1 MIARI
6 CILAVVTTV
15 LFSAVS
21 AQEAD
26 STYADTLVDSLPPVL
41 LDSVD
46 ISSPPGDSLTDTSAV
61 GLSFDERYERYR
73 QEHPERIPALSY
85 FDSLAQYFASPRLN
99 LRAQRDRSIYHDAG
113 DYFRFDPSYFTL
125 DHQITPMR
133 KTVQPFGLSGD
144 RLNLVINRM
153 SVHPFDHVVEPDGLV
168 DLNDMPTAFDHDLY
182 VMAGPVGR
190 LFGGRQVIAGLITLP
205 RRPNGNEPSTAIIA
219 DKGDVSYSWV
229 RGRYSRRFQSGK
241 QIDASIGYRESE
253 GPFLGREDDGYHY
266 VGDFYFPIGARHG
279 LRAAGQLY
287 SRDGRLAVRPALGGA
302 TISRDRFDRY
312 AELSLDRNSDDGKV
326 HYELGYRHERQGS
339 FSDGAYTSRYNHTAH
354 GAFVK
359 REWIMG
365 RTILRVRIDGEYVEY
380 KSYDDL
386 SSRAQAD
393 ATLEMA
399 RLVDGVRYALAVG
412 GRYDDEFSFMPDAA
426 AVVWKESSKMLM
438 QLSVGYCERAPSL
451 HELFLP
457 FQQAPIYSSDIRDYA
472 NEGNRQLEPEKQ
484 LTGSL
489 LFEWGSL
496 DNAVRLNVTGGRIT
510 DGIDWQHQMVEDS
523 VADYLLFSP
532 INGDIDFVNVT
543 LLQRFKLMEF
553 VRFSGGGAYHFIEY
567 DRYDDK
573 AYTPEYQAFSGLE
586 LHYYWESKLL
596 DLFAYG
602 EVVYVGPYHGLVEDG
617 LGEQLI
623 ANAKLSLGLK
633 NFRFHLVFQNV
644 LNQVYRQR
652 DYLTH
657 NGSFFYYGLVWNFDD

>member
-6 CILAVVTTV
+6 CILTVVTTI

-41 LDSVD
+41 SDSVD
-46 ISSPPGDSLTDTSAV
+46 ILSPPSDSLADTSAI

-73 QEHPERIPALSY
+73 REHPERTPELSY
-85 FDSLAQYFASPRLN
+85 FDSLTQYFASPRLN
-99 LRAQRDRSIYHDAG
+99 LKQQRERSIYHDAG
-113 DYFRFDPSYFTL
+113 GYFRFDPSYFTL

-144 RLNLVINRM
+144 RLNLVINSM

-168 DLNDMPTAFDHDLY
+168 DLNDLPTALDHDLY

-190 LFGGRQVIAGLITLP
+190 LFGGRQVIASLVTLP
-205 RRPNGNEPSTAIIA
+205 IRPNGNEPSTAIIA

-253 GPFLGREDDGYHY
+253 GPFVGREDDSYHY
-266 VGDFYFPIGARHG
+266 VGDFYFPIGARYG

-287 SRDGRLAVRPALGGA
+287 NRDGRLAVRPALGGT

-312 AELSLDRNSDDGKV
+312 VELSLDRNSDDGNV
-326 HYELGYRHERQGS
+326 RYELGYRHDRQGS

-354 GAFVK
+354 GGFVK

-365 RTILRVRIDGEYVEY
+365 RTILRVRIDGEYAEHR
-380 KSYDDL
+380 SYDNL

-399 RLVDGVRYALAVG
+399 RLIDGVRYALAVG

-426 AVVWKESSKMLM
+426 LAESAAVFPNKRVMIG
-438 QLSVGYCERAPSL
+438 LSAASI
-451 HELFLP
+451 
-457 FQQAPIYSSDIRDYA
+457 ASI
-472 NEGNRQLEPEKQ
+472 EKPKPVMGQ
-484 LTGSL
+484 
-489 LFEWGSL
+489 
-496 DNAVRLNVTGGRIT
+496 
-510 DGIDWQHQMVEDS
+510 
-523 VADYLLFSP
+523 
-532 INGDIDFVNVT
+532 
-543 LLQRFKLMEF
+543 
-553 VRFSGGGAYHFIEY
+553 
-567 DRYDDK
+567 
-573 AYTPEYQAFSGLE
+573 
-586 LHYYWESKLL
+586 
-596 DLFAYG
+596 
-602 EVVYVGPYHGLVEDG
+602 
-617 LGEQLI
+617 
-623 ANAKLSLGLK
+623 
-633 NFRFHLVFQNV
+633 
-644 LNQVYRQR
+644 
-652 DYLTH
+652 
-657 NGSFFYYGLVWNFDD
+657 